1 MSLGMRS
8 SLALTNRMLRHFA
21 ASSPATGSF
30 RGNDRKVNLEEKSY
44 E

>member
-1 MSLGMRS
+1 MSRGVRTFLVQ
-8 SLALTNRMLRHFA
+8 TNRMLRQFA